1 MSTRTFSSATFSAP
15 CASGCCTKP
24 HSNQSHEGTN
34 IEKAS
39 PRVAAAD
46 GRVARSAPPFLLCP
60 CFGSSRRIG
69 SSLRRCRRQQEG
81 WNTDSGIRKGLG
93 FRRVRAEVAGGGGG
107 AAAGGR
113 VRVRTAAGATRGEM
127 RESNQRRRRICG
139 HAGEAEQ
146 GI

>member
-1 MSTRTFSSATFSAP
+1 MDGLLDQRPLSYFVH
-15 CASGCCTKP
+15 ASDQAGGLALLC
-24 HSNQSHEGTN
+24 
-34 IEKAS
+34 
-39 PRVAAAD
+39 AAA
-46 GRVARSAPPFLLCP
+46 A
-60 CFGSSRRIG
+60 GSRKG
-69 SSLRRCRRQQEG
+69 
-81 WNTDSGIRKGLG
+81 GIRKGLG